1 MAKLASSPA
10 HAPIQIGAAGQSRS
24 VLRGNSPYSNEEA
37 VLCRKAL
44 QILKLC
50 GHPEI
55 YAVTFVGHVEQ
66 EAIAAMASFRRCDG
80 LVALERLLEQ
90 IGVERAP
97 QALAPRGAHEASQAM
112 ILDINPAVERGRSSG
127 SSTLSFVHIRRG
139 DHRGPS
145 GS

>member
-1 MAKLASSPA
+1 M
-10 HAPIQIGAAGQSRS
+10 
-24 VLRGNSPYSNEEA
+24 
-37 VLCRKAL
+37 LCREAL

-66 EAIAAMASFRRCDG
+66 EAIAAMASLRRCR

-97 QALAPRGAHEASQAM
+97 RALAPRGAHEASQAM
-112 ILDINPAVERGRSSG
+112 ILDINHAVERGRSSG

-145 GS
+145 GSITQRSLVQIQPCNRPVFYVSDGPGRVGSQ